1 MFFIYETS
9 TFFEMVYCQLTVSIA
24 LQFLHL
30 NKGIL
35 EMKFKRFFSTAALI
49 VVSTM
54 SQAELKSL
62 EASNINSY
70 SSNIYPNLNLNDL
83 DQIKIE
89 INQTATPNS
98 PLATVEINKV
108 EFEFP
113 NANNLKAKNLTKV
126 NGTPNTYRTVVT
138 SPWVFKKVLV
148 ELSGAE
154 DFDGINF
161 SYKVFVMDSTSN
173 INNIEQTQGLELL
186 SGNAELINVTAKKVV
201 DIANGRYLG
210 KELILRLLHNTNLE
224 GIRVE
229 ATWFGHGTK
238 ILTLPSPFDAR
249 LYPVALIL
257 DRTPGNSRIKAR
269 FDNGTETSDES
280 LHALLEQAFGP
291 LPQ

>member
-1 MFFIYETS
+1 MKTS

-126 NGTPNTYRTVVT
+126 NVSAQQTTP
-138 SPWVFKKVLV
+138 
-148 ELSGAE
+148 
-154 DFDGINF
+154 
-161 SYKVFVMDSTSN
+161 
-173 INNIEQTQGLELL
+173 
-186 SGNAELINVTAKKVV
+186 
-201 DIANGRYLG
+201 
-210 KELILRLLHNTNLE
+210 
-224 GIRVE
+224 
-229 ATWFGHGTK
+229 
-238 ILTLPSPFDAR
+238 
-249 LYPVALIL
+249 
-257 DRTPGNSRIKAR
+257 
-269 FDNGTETSDES
+269 
-280 LHALLEQAFGP
+280 
-291 LPQ
+291 